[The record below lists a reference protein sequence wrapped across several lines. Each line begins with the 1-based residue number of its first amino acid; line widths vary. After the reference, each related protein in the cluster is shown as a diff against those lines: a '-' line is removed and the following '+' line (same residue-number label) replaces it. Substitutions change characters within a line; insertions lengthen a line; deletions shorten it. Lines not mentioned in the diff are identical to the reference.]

1 MLVLIEAA
9 EKKKKELQGTV
20 FNEATARRDALK
32 ELGKALKCFLQYD
45 T

>member
-9 EKKKKELQGTV
+9 EKKKELQGTV
-20 FNEATARRDALK
+20 FNEATARGDALK